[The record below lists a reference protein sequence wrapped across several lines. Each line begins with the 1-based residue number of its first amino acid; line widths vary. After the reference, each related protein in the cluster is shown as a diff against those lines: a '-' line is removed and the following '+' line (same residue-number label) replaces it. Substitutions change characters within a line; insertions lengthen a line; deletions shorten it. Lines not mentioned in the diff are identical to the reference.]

1 MSCHPLDQ
9 TRYSTQHDNSSQWPS
24 ILGLSAALDLNPR
37 TSFCSA
43 CTSSYTSLSVAT
55 LQDLANDPIA
65 IDMHQNLGSV
75 KYLSQAQQC
84 VTDTEKSNS
93 CGQLVKGL
101 TKENFQQAYF
111 YILRCKLADF
121 IYKGPKCTKNMY
133 TITRSEFWFA

>member
-1 MSCHPLDQ
+1 MGKFTSPGYDGG
-9 TRYSTQHDNSSQWPS
+9 S
-24 ILGLSAALDLNPR
+24 ISLGLTRPQIRNPGQGSVADKPR
-37 TSFCSA
+37 
-43 CTSSYTSLSVAT
+43 TSSYTSLSVAT

-121 IYKGPKCTKNMY
+121 IYKGPKVQKICTQSQGQNFGLLE
-133 TITRSEFWFA
+133 RS